1 MHSFSHSRAVGA
13 YSGLHALMGNVHGYS
28 AHGNAEKGTAGPAGA
43 QRGEGGAQDARDG
56 EPLYG
61 STAPKAWQHQHLRS
75 RGLWEGVGY
84 LRSFLGT

>member
-13 YSGLHALMGNVHGYS
+13 YSGLDPVMGNVHGHS

-43 QRGEGGAQDARDG
+43 WRGEGGTGCQGR

-61 STAPKAWQHQHLRS
+61 STAQKPWQYQHLRN
-75 RGLWEGVGY
+75 RGL
-84 LRSFLGT
+84 